1 MNTFNNQST
10 SPSGLLLFFLTALIS
25 LSGATVLAR
34 EEATHQSTI
43 DELLRLDS
51 QAALL
56 AARKN
61 IFGVTQPSL
70 SGHGAD
76 PHPVE
81 SNQVIAIYGIGK
93 ILTAEV
99 LLESEPHVFKHSR
112 ARPVWGPSLQYRLER
127 IVPPCVH
134 LKKTGK
140 PHVICLRRGIK

>member
-1 MNTFNNQST
+1 MC
-10 SPSGLLLFFLTALIS
+10 ARRLISVCLAVLVS

-34 EEATHQSTI
+34 EDTTHQLTV

-61 IFGVTQPSL
+61 IFGVTQPVL
-70 SGHGAD
+70 SGPGKDA
-76 PHPVE
+76 HPTE

-99 LLESEPHVFKHSR
+99 LLDSEPHVFKNSR
-112 ARPVWGPSLQYRLER
+112 PRPVWGPSLLYRLER

-140 PHVICLRRGIK
+140 PQVICLRKGP

>member
-1 MNTFNNQST
+1 MF
-10 SPSGLLLFFLTALIS
+10 LFFLIVLV
-25 LSGATVLAR
+25 LLNGATVLAR
-34 EEATHQSTI
+34 EGAAHQSTI

-61 IFGVTQPSL
+61 IFGVTQPNL
-70 SGHGAD
+70 SGNGTET
-76 PHPVE
+76 HPVE

-112 ARPVWGPSLQYRLER
+112 TRPVWGPSLQYRLER

-140 PHVICLRRGIK
+140 PHVICLRRGL